1 LGTLHHVKLRQLR
14 YHLLRDRRLE
24 GQGRKR
30 ERERER
36 DRDRDRDRERER
48 EIRAR
53 TRACV
58 LVGTREGC

>member
-1 LGTLHHVKLRQLR
+1 MLRQLR

-30 ERERER
+30 EREREGE
-36 DRDRDRDRERER
+36 RERER
-48 EIRAR
+48 DTCAHAR
-53 TRACV
+53 VCV